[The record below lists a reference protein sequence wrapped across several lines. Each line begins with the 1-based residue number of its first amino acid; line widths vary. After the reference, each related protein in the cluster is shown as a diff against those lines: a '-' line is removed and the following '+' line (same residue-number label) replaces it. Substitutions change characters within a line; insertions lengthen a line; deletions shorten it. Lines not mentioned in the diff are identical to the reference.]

1 MNTPLEP
8 AAPASSDKKVFV
20 ISWGCQ
26 MNSYD
31 ADKMVAVL
39 GASHGYTR
47 TQNADEADMLLL
59 NTCSVRERAQEKVFS
74 ELGRWRAWKDA
85 NPNRVI
91 GVGGCVASQEGDAL
105 VKRAPQI
112 DMIFGPQTLHR
123 LPQLLDKTR
132 STRRTAVDVS
142 FPEIEKFDHLP
153 APRAEGATAFVS
165 IMEGCSKYCTFCIVP
180 YTRGPEVNRPLDD
193 VLVECLRL
201 AEQGVKELT
210 LLGQNVNA
218 YRGRMGDTGDVCDLA
233 LLIHYIAQIDGIER
247 IHYTTS
253 HPAEF
258 TDALAD
264 AFAEEPK
271 LASYLHLPVQHGA
284 DRILGAMKRGY
295 TRAQYLEKI
304 RRVRAARPDLS
315 LSTDLIIGFPGENE
329 LDFAATLEA
338 IELAGFDFAYSFNY
352 SPRPGTPAA
361 NLKDNVPQ
369 DVKDKRLALVQA
381 RIKQQDDAYKRSMV
395 GTTQRVLVERA
406 SKRGG
411 GQVAGRAANNRT
423 VNFDGETAL
432 IGQFVEVRITEAMNN
447 SLQGVRLCA
456 AS

>member
-1 MNTPLEP
+1 MKTPLEP
-8 AAPASSDKKVFV
+8 AAPAPSDKKVFV

-31 ADKMVAVL
+31 ADKMVDVL
-39 GASHGYTR
+39 GASHGYSR
-47 TQNADEADMLLL
+47 TQNADEADVLLL

-74 ELGRWRAWKDA
+74 ELGRWREWKDA

-91 GVGGCVASQEGDAL
+91 GVGGCVASQEGEAL

-123 LPQLLDKTR
+123 LPHMLDSARK
-132 STRRTAVDVS
+132 TRRTVVDVS

-193 VLVECLRL
+193 VLVECVRL

-218 YRGRMGDTGDVCDLA
+218 YRGRMGETGDVCDLA
-233 LLIHYIAQIDGIER
+233 LLIHYIAQIKGIER

-271 LASYLHLPVQHGA
+271 LASYLHLPVQSGA

-304 RRVRAARPDLS
+304 ARVRQARPGLS
-315 LSTDLIIGFPGENE
+315 LSTDIIIGFPGESE
-329 LDFAATLEA
+329 GDFAATLEA
-338 IELAGFDFAYSFNY
+338 VELAGFDFAYSFNY

-369 DVKDKRLALVQA
+369 DVKERRLALLQA

-423 VNFDGETAL
+423 VNFDGDVAL
-432 IGQFVEVRITEAMNN
+432 IVQFVEVRITEALNN
-447 SLQGVRLCA
+447 SLQGVQL
-456 AS
+456 